1 MQTALDSK
9 VDKISGKQLSE
20 NDFTSVLLQK
30 LNGIQ
35 QEAEVN
41 VQANWAQTSD
51 LDDSFIQNKPTD
63 VTDLSLHSVIELND
77 ITAVGSGSIITD
89 TERNQ
94 LQGLIP
100 NASDD
105 VAAIGDLITGKAI
118 TFQGPVSEEPIYD
131 NAIYVETENTV
142 PSLRFKNHGH
152 VVKMDDIVQNL
163 STGIISG
170 GAINITSMLK
180 NERKLK

>member
-41 VQANWAQTSD
+41 VQANWTQTSD